1 VDRKLSSIGKRGIQ
15 YQYGDKITDELW
27 GVLTG
32 FSGDAGAFQIFA
44 MTLRDYVR
52 PTRRERIEETIRQ
65 PTPGR
70 RFDEPGITIEQMKLR
85 TI

>member
-1 VDRKLSSIGKRGIQ
+1 MMNNTKIQLDRFDFGYDSMTLILGDRCRDGVVLVRTKKLSSIGKRGIQ

-44 MTLRDYVR
+44 ITL
-52 PTRRERIEETIRQ
+52 
-65 PTPGR
+65 
-70 RFDEPGITIEQMKLR
+70 
-85 TI
+85 